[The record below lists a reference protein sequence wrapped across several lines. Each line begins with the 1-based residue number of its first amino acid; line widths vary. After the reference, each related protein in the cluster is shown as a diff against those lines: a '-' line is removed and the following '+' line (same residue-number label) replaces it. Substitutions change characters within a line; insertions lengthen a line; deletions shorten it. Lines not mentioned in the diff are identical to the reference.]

1 MGRMIKKGL
10 LILSVV
16 LLNADVAKAEV
27 IINIKIPDEIK
38 LDVNNAPDEDKIGD
52 FKDDTENIV
61 IQGENPRNTLTEE
74 DINILQKIAIAEAGN
89 TDAETMS
96 YVMQTVLNRV
106 YSDKFPDSVF
116 AVISQKGQFSTY
128 PSKYNKAVPND
139 LSNKAIDL
147 LGQINNKG
155 QLYFENTVEGSWQ
168 STHLQHV
175 FDYNVLNF
183 YK

>member
-52 FKDDTENIV
+52 FKD
-61 IQGENPRNTLTEE
+61 NPRNTLTEE